1 MWAKT
6 APGSTGGDAYPRFG
20 MDSLIFFGNGEGEGE
35 THRTTVD
42 RDWCFFLG
50 RVGRATAT
58 GDQITGH
65 QKGD

>member
-1 MWAKT
+1 
-6 APGSTGGDAYPRFG
+6 

-42 RDWCFFLG
+42 RDWWLFLG